1 MNEDGD
7 DQNDLFT
14 CTLANHDS
22 ADGEPKQA
30 ERREAEL
37 AAYRAR
43 RAKRIAELGLGS
55 HRKDP

>member
-1 MNEDGD
+1 MNEDD
-7 DQNDLFT
+7 NQADLFM
-14 CTLANHDS
+14 CTLPIHDP
-22 ADGEPKQA
+22 AQWERGQA

-43 RAKRIAELGLGS
+43 RARRIAELGLGS

>member
-1 MNEDGD
+1 MNEDD
-7 DQNDLFT
+7 DQNDLFM
-14 CTLANHDS
+14 CTLSSNDS
-22 ADGEPKQA
+22 ADGERRQA

>member
-1 MNEDGD
+1 MNEDD
-7 DQNDLFT
+7 DQSDLFI
-14 CTLANHDS
+14 CTLSSHDS
-22 ADGEPKQA
+22 ADGERKQA

-55 HRKDP
+55 HRKNP